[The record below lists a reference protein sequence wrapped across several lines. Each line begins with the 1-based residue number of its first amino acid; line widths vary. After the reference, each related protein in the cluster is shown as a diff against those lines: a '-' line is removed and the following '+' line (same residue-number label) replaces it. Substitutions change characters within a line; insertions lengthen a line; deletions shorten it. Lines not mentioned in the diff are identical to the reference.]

1 MHLRPAA
8 ILIALS
14 LTLIAA
20 TGCAEQVEGSAIADP
35 KAAAEPADPTST
47 SKKPPT
53 SSSPAKPS
61 ATTAPKQGDV
71 KITTK
76 KKAVGL
82 ETCGVLKAADIES
95 ATGGKSSAD
104 GGCILTISNPSAV
117 VTQMVTVPEVANE
130 EGEKKQIEIGGN
142 TAWQVASSKEDCQV
156 TVMLTDDPAA
166 ITTAFSVSVLAIEEL
181 DTCGAALKLA
191 TLGFERIPN
200 A

>member
-14 LTLIAA
+14 LTLTAA
-20 TGCAEQVEGSAIADP
+20 TGCAEQVKGSAIADP

-47 SKKPPT
+47 SKKPPAST
-53 SSSPAKPS
+53 STKPS
-61 ATTAPKQGDV
+61 ATTAPEQGDV

-82 ETCGVLKAADIES
+82 ETCGALKAADIES

-104 GGCILTISNPSAV
+104 GGCIHTLSNPSSV
-117 VTQMVTVPEVANE
+117 VTQMVTVPEVTNE

-142 TAWQVASSKEDCQV
+142 TAWQVAASKEECQV
-156 TVMLTDDPAA
+156 TVMLTDDPTA
-166 ITTAFSVSVLAIEEL
+166 ITTAFSVSVLAIDEF
-181 DTCGAALKLA
+181 DTCAAALKLA
-191 TLGFERIPN
+191 TTGFERIPN